1 MRADEGPR
9 GYDRFG
15 GAGLEDGWRLL
26 KRHLTLILIIVCG
39 AVAVTFVVVQSL
51 VPQYRAFSTMILTS
65 IGTRIDA
72 TETELETYELN
83 NTVVETELDVLGSRG
98 FAAEVV
104 RVKSLDVNSGFQEL
118 MMANAGASTES
129 QQELMIDLMLASY
142 SAHRQGESM
151 AIEIVATAT
160 DPELATDIANT
171 VAEVYIARTT
181 AARQKSI
188 VDSIA
193 FLRNRVES
201 LGEELS
207 RSELELAV
215 FIRDNELDNIN
226 LPNRLRAEVD
236 RLTAILGS
244 IKNGS
249 SNAEDIK
256 RVESELADAEA
267 ALQDRTRSELQLLR
281 RERSMDLFRLRY
293 QTAIEKLNELE
304 TQLQLVGTGAE
315 QVSVARV
322 PVKPYWPNTAATMIV
337 GALGGVVLAMM
348 AVMLIENLNTRVMS
362 EEQLARESGLPSFGV
377 LPRVKG
383 QDSPRNKTS
392 PIPLILENSRSPF
405 VESLR
410 SFLTLLFNLGGE
422 GKVVMITS
430 GLPYEGKSTISV
442 SIATVA
448 AQDGLKVLVLDFD
461 SHRRGASRML
471 QSDSEPVELEKI
483 KAERIEPKQVVIDGE
498 PLEGVYL
505 LSVQARP
512 KMPPMAVKEALTD
525 LNAAVRTHFDLVIV
539 DTPPVLV
546 VDDAC
551 RFGPLVDNTL
561 LVVKWGTTTV
571 EALRDAVQTLSRA
584 GIAVTATVFNDVDV
598 RKGRKYGYGGYTH
611 YYGYSDTS
619 ET

>member
-104 RVKSLDVNSGFQEL
+104 RVMSLDVNSGFQEL

-249 SNAEDIK
+249 SNAEDVE

-383 QDSPRNKTS
+383 QDSPRSKTS
-392 PIPLILENSRSPF
+392 PIPLILENARSPF

-442 SIATVA
+442 SIAAVA

-471 QSDSEPVELEKI
+471 QSDSEPVELDKI

-525 LNAAVRTHFDLVIV
+525 LNAAVRTHFDLVLV